1 MKSKDL
7 MVGDFILVE
16 RNEGI
21 YGGPVW
27 KQPGKVLEIYQDE
40 IKVLFADENGDNEYD
55 EILTFLPHEVDG
67 LPLTPE
73 ILEKNG
79 FNLRENIV
87 VGGPKFVHEQEDGR
101 TEIVIWLQDG
111 MFMEVRKNIYYED
124 EICYTLPVPFFVHEL
139 QHCLKL
145 CGIDKTIEL

>member
-67 LPLTPE
+67 LPITPE
-73 ILEKNG
+73 RLEKNG
-79 FNLRENIV
+79 FEE
-87 VGGPKFVHEQEDGR
+87 FDGWR
-101 TEIVIWLQDG
+101 ILDMDDVEIRWIGTILEISG
-111 MFMEVRKNIYYED
+111 SLGNME
-124 EICYTLPVPFFVHEL
+124 LPNVQCVHEL
-139 QHCLKL
+139 QHALRL

>member
-67 LPLTPE
+67 LPITPE
-73 ILEKNG
+73 RLEKNG
-79 FNLRENIV
+79 FEE
-87 VGGPKFVHEQEDGR
+87 FDGWR
-101 TEIVIWLQDG
+101 ILDMDDVEIRWIGTILEISG
-111 MFMEVRKNIYYED
+111 SLGNME
-124 EICYTLPVPFFVHEL
+124 LPNVQCVHEL
-139 QHCLKL
+139 QHALKL